1 MVSSVSFSKSEKQR
15 HGVLYTL
22 EAACNKILNESG
34 ENGLSSQSSQRLLGR
49 KLAEFEAELKRCQ
62 NAVGIRVS
70 KLSGD
75 KREQALSSW
84 EELSSPWESWLT
96 NSFILLEN
104 AKADQEEEIRFR
116 RRGSGRIRP
125 RIGTGYSLFRKT
137 EKALIGQ
144 GVGGGDGKASR
155 PADEAFRCAIATG

>member
-1 MVSSVSFSKSEKQR
+1 MTSQTNSNSSKMVSSVSFSKSEKQR

-96 NSFILLEN
+96 NSFILLE
-104 AKADQEEEIRFR
+104 ILR
-116 RRGSGRIRP
+116 RIKKKREQNP
-125 RIGTGYSLFRKT
+125 TMCM
-137 EKALIGQ
+137 LIVQ
-144 GVGGGDGKASR
+144 QQ
-155 PADEAFRCAIATG
+155 